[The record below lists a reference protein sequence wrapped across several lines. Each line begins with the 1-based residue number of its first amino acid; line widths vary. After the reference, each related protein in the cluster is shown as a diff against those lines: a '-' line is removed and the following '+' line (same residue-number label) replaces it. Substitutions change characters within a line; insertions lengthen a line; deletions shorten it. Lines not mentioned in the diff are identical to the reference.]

1 MRGTLALKNELTSC
15 FFRANT
21 FRNINGEA
29 DISITRKYKEI
40 LQHKIEHISTDMP
53 YKACNAGAYLRP

>member
-1 MRGTLALKNELTSC
+1 MRGTLALKNQLTSC

-29 DISITRKYKEI
+29 DISITRKYKGI
-40 LQHKIEHISTDMP
+40 LQHEIEHTSTAMP
-53 YKACNAGAYLRP
+53 YKACNAGTYLRP